1 MQNDVKAEAAMV
13 ILPCPTCGRA
23 VKVLG
28 RVRRVLCACGQVL
41 MEIARESAPL
51 NAVPQ
56 PEIRKA
62 G

>member
-1 MQNDVKAEAAMV
+1 MQNEVKAESAMV

-28 RVRRVLCACGQVL
+28 RVRRVLCACGQIL
-41 MEIARESAPL
+41 MEIARDSAPT
-51 NAVPQ
+51 AVPQ
-56 PEIRKA
+56 PEIRRV